1 MSNAQVSTSGALP
14 GRVTAAYTAR
24 FGQRPSHWIRAPGR
38 VNLIGEHTDYNQ
50 GFVLPMAIAR
60 AIWIVFAPGHAG
72 RLVLRSLDFEAE
84 VDLPLDGESH
94 GGPAWAE
101 YAKGIT
107 WAMRRAGLPVVGWQG
122 VVAGDIPIG
131 AGLSS
136 SAAFELAAARAFA
149 LAADIPWDP
158 IAMAQLAQTA
168 EHEWVGV
175 HCGIMDQLVCAC
187 GRAGHALLLDC
198 RSLEIR
204 PLPLPSGVAVAV
216 LDTGTRRGLVNSAYN
231 ERRVQCE
238 AAAAFFGRPALRDV
252 SLAELQSAGSALDP
266 VLQRRARHVISENER
281 TQQAGGALAR
291 GDAAEFG
298 RLMDASHASLAHDY
312 EVSSEALDRMVEA
325 ARRHPGCYGAR
336 MTGAGFAGCAV
347 ALVDAAAEDFAAHVE
362 RDFHRV
368 TGLTPS
374 IFISQATDG
383 VAGMPVEP
391 EPAN

>member
-1 MSNAQVSTSGALP
+1 MSGGLP
-14 GRVTAAYTAR
+14 GRVAAAYTAR

-50 GFVLPMAIAR
+50 GFVLPMAITR
-60 AIWIVFAPGHAG
+60 AVWVAFGPGRSD

-84 VDLPLDGESH
+84 VDLPLDEDSH
-94 GGPAWAE
+94 GEPAWAE
-101 YAKGIT
+101 YARGIA

-122 VVAGDIPIG
+122 VAAGDIPMG

-149 LAADIPWDP
+149 LAAEIPWDP
-158 IAMAQLAQTA
+158 IAMARLAQAA

-187 GRAGHALLLDC
+187 GQAGHALLLDC
-198 RSLEIR
+198 RSLKLR
-204 PLPLPSGVAVAV
+204 ALPLPSGAAVAV
-216 LDTGTRRGLVNSAYN
+216 LDTGTRRGLVDSVYN
-231 ERRVQCE
+231 ERRLQCE

-252 SLAELQSAGSALDP
+252 GVAELQSAGSALDP

-336 MTGAGFAGCAV
+336 MTGAGFGGCAV
-347 ALVDAAAEDFAAHVE
+347 ALVDAAAEDFTVRVAQ
-362 RDFHRV
+362 DFRRV

-374 IFISQATDG
+374 IFITQATDG
-383 VAGMPVEP
+383 VAGMPVEA
-391 EPAN
+391 EAAN